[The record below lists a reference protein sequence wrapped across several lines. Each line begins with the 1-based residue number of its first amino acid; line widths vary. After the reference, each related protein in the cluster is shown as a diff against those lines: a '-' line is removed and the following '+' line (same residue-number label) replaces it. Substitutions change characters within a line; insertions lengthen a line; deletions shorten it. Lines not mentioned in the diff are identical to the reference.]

1 MLNGIFKK
9 KNFRAHVILNNNRL
23 KTVSPKST
31 TRVNVYFKYFIQYS
45 TTKNRTI
52 RQQKEINI
60 LNLRK
65 EGESIQIA
73 QSFI

>member
-1 MLNGIFKK
+1 MASLK
-9 KNFRAHVILNNNRL
+9 KNSELMSYSIMTDCKQSPQNQQQEWMSILSILFNIVL
-23 KTVSPKST
+23 
-31 TRVNVYFKYFIQYS
+31 Q
-45 TTKNRTI
+45 KNRTI

>member
-1 MLNGIFKK
+1 MASLK

-23 KTVSPKST
+23 KTVSPKS